1 MSNEL
6 SHGAVLRGREHSYI
20 IDRALGKGAFG
31 ITYLAKYKQTV
42 QGAMGS
48 GTAWVSMCIKEFFME
63 DFNSRCADGDTVND
77 ASGVSLVQKYR
88 KAFVREANN
97 LAKMQHPGIVNV
109 FEVLETNNT
118 VYIVMEYIDGGSLDD
133 YIRRRGRLSEAEAL
147 AGFRQICDAMQY
159 MHSRRMLHLDMKP
172 KNVMRDEEGHL
183 YLIDFG
189 LSKQYG
195 SDGNPESSTTIGLGT
210 PGYAPSEQAKH
221 QDDDKTFHA
230 TIDVYALGGTLYKM
244 LTGQTPPDCTDV
256 SNTMLDGGNLILG
269 NLISAGIS
277 RPLAEKVSRAM
288 WPSSTKRVQ
297 DVPSLIALLYGDG
310 DETVV
315 NPVAEPVVEVLDD
328 NTVVEAKPKAAPRP
342 QPQPQPRPIVKPQAE
357 PQKKAHP
364 KSVTSGKS
372 NKKLWFIGFWA
383 VVIGLGVLVQKCKKS
398 EPQKVDK
405 SEATSDVT
413 GMANGHEWV
422 DLGLPSGT
430 KWATMN
436 VGASSPSDYGNYYAW
451 GETST
456 KSSYTWENLKYCLD
470 TTGDN
475 FSKYVTDSK
484 YGNVD
489 GKKELDPSDDAA
501 YVNWGTSWRMPS
513 TEQQDE
519 LCEECEWIWTSHG
532 GHNGYKVVGPNGNS
546 LFLPAAGYRNVTE
559 LDNVG
564 SDGRY
569 WSRTLDTSFGRI
581 AYSLYFDSSGVAWDD
596 DYRRSGLSVRAV
608 LGS

>member
-6 SHGAVLRGREHSYI
+6 SHGAVLQGREHSYI

-31 ITYLAKYKQTV
+31 ITYLAKYKVQV

-48 GTAWVSMCIKEFFME
+48 GTIWGQVCIKEFFME
-63 DFNSRCADGDTVND
+63 DFNSRCADGDTVSD

-97 LAKMQHPGIVNV
+97 LAKMQHPSIVNV
-109 FEVLETNNT
+109 FEVLEANNT

-147 AGFRQICDAMQY
+147 AAFRQICDAMQY
-159 MHSRRMLHLDMKP
+159 MHSRKMLHLDMKP

-297 DVPSLIALLYGDG
+297 DVPSLIALLYGGG

-315 NPVAEPVVEVLDD
+315 DPVAEPVVEVIDD

-364 KSVTSGKS
+364 KSGTSGKS

-413 GMANGHEWV
+413 GMANGHEWI

-436 VGASSPSDYGNYYAW
+436 VGASSPGDYGNYYAW

-456 KSSYTWENLKYCLD
+456 KSSYDWSNLKYCLD
-470 TTGDN
+470 YEGN
-475 FSKYVTDSK
+475 KFSKYVTDSK

-501 YVNWGTSWRMPS
+501 YVNWGTDWRMPS
-513 TEQQDE
+513 KEQQDE
-519 LCEECEWIWTSHG
+519 LREKCEWTWTTMD
-532 GHNGYKVVGPNGNS
+532 GHDGYKVVGPNGNS
-546 LFLPAAGYRNVTE
+546 LFLPAASYR
-559 LDNVG
+559 DGSSSYGVG
-564 SDGRY
+564 LFGNY
-569 WSRTLDTSFGRI
+569 WSRTLIRGIGSHAFG
-581 AYSLYFDSSGVAWDD
+581 FDFRSSRVDWDGS
-596 DYRRSGLSVRAV
+596 RRSYGQSVRAV
-608 LGS
+608 LAP